1 MLKMLRA
8 MPFFR
13 VMAIAR
19 TLLLARRHY
28 RRLDAADRRRLA
40 ELARRGTGLDA
51 AERDELRRIL
61 SKLEP
66 RAFAA
71 AAANTFSPVKIPRW
85 MMSRLER

>member
-1 MLKMLRA
+1 MLRS
-8 MPFFR
+8 MPYFR
-13 VMAIAR
+13 IVAIGR
-19 TLLLARRHY
+19 TVLLARRHY
-28 RRLDAADRRRLA
+28 RQLDTDDRQRLA
-40 ELARRGTGLDA
+40 ELVRHGHRLDR

-61 SKLEP
+61 AKLQP